1 MTKVNIL
8 ISFEDP
14 KNKPYKIM
22 LDREINNDFDLK
34 ALQRETFFMI
44 DTAGSLI
51 NSLIIEK
58 QKQDESRS

>member
-22 LDREINNDFDLK
+22 IERDVINDFDLK
-34 ALQRETFFMI
+34 ALQKETFYMI

-58 QKQDESRS
+58 QKKDESRS

>member
-1 MTKVNIL
+1 
-8 ISFEDP
+8 
-14 KNKPYKIM
+14 M